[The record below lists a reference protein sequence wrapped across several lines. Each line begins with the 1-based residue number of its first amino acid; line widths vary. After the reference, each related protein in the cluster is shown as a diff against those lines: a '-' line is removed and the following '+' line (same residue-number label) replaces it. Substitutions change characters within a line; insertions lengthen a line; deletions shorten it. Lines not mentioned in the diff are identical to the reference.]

1 MFEFIYDILQFFL
14 HILITDFKYE
24 NFLLTLL
31 SGIIIAFAV
40 INAVL
45 GGVLALIWGERR
57 LLGRFQQRSGPN
69 RWGPQGILT
78 STADAVKVMFKEDI
92 IPEEADKYIF
102 NLAPLLL
109 VVPVFIIFS
118 VIPFGIGL
126 YAVNINVSVLFI
138 LAVTSISG
146 LSIICAAWASAN
158 RIAIFSALRS
168 VAMLISYEI
177 PVGLSLVG
185 ILLITESM
193 SVMDI
198 VNFHNI
204 PFILIQPVAAVVFF
218 LGSLAEINR
227 TPFDLTEAESELAA
241 GYQNDYSGMK
251 WGLFYL
257 GEFAAAIAA
266 ASVFSTLF
274 LGGPNGPILPGIF
287 WLTIKVV
294 AVLFLIIWIRATWP
308 RFRIDQVLNLAWKG
322 LFELTLVNI
331 VVTSIAVI
339 IWPDG
344 KSNRMIY
351 IALANWIFVFPFLF
365 IIFRLLKTKNYDD
378 NDIKKVTYPVG
389 SDKPKFEKAGN

>member
-31 SGIIIAFAV
+31 SGVIIAFAV

-57 LLGRFQQRSGPN
+57 LLGRFQQRTGPN

-126 YAVNINVSVLFI
+126 YAVDINVSVLFI

-218 LGSLAEINR
+218 LGSLGLLL
-227 TPFDLTEAESELAA
+227 FF
-241 GYQNDYSGMK
+241 QN
-251 WGLFYL
+251 L
-257 GEFAAAIAA
+257 
-266 ASVFSTLF
+266 
-274 LGGPNGPILPGIF
+274 
-287 WLTIKVV
+287 
-294 AVLFLIIWIRATWP
+294 
-308 RFRIDQVLNLAWKG
+308 
-322 LFELTLVNI
+322 
-331 VVTSIAVI
+331 
-339 IWPDG
+339 
-344 KSNRMIY
+344 
-351 IALANWIFVFPFLF
+351 
-365 IIFRLLKTKNYDD
+365 RL
-378 NDIKKVTYPVG
+378 
-389 SDKPKFEKAGN
+389 SSQ

>member
-31 SGIIIAFAV
+31 SGVIIAFAV

-126 YAVNINVSVLFI
+126 YAVDINVSVLFI

-198 VNFHNI
+198 VNFHNM

-344 KSNRMIY
+344 ESNRMIY

-378 NDIKKVTYPVG
+378 NDIKKVAYPVG

>member
-1 MFEFIYDILQFFL
+1 MYEFIYDILKYVLDLFL
-14 HILITDFKYE
+14 TDLKYE
-24 NFLLTLL
+24 NYILTLL
-31 SGIIIAFAV
+31 TGIIIAFAI

-57 LLGRFQQRSGPN
+57 LLGRFQQRTGPN

-118 VIPFGIGL
+118 VIPFGMGL

-198 VNFHNI
+198 VNYQSL

-294 AVLFLIIWIRATWP
+294 GVLFVIIWIRATWP

-331 VVTSIAVI
+331 VVTSITVI
-339 IWPDG
+339 IWPEGD
-344 KSNRMIY
+344 SNRILY
-351 IALANWIFVFPFLF
+351 IALANWIFAFPFLI
-365 IIFRLLKTKNYDD
+365 IIFRLLRTKNYVDYI
-378 NDIKKVTYPVG
+378 NIKSSYPIG
-389 SDKPKFEKAGN
+389 SDKPKFEKVGS

>member
-1 MFEFIYDILQFFL
+1 MFEFIYNILESIIDIFIKDIRFESY
-14 HILITDFKYE
+14 ILTAIT
-24 NFLLTLL
+24 
-31 SGIIIAFAV
+31 GVIIAFAV
-40 INAVL
+40 INGVL

-57 LLGRFQQRSGPN
+57 LLGRFQQRTGPN
-69 RWGPQGILT
+69 RWGPQGLLT
-78 STADAVKVMFKEDI
+78 SVADAVKVMFKEDI
-92 IPEEADKYIF
+92 VPEEADHYIF

-109 VVPVFIIFS
+109 VIPVFIIFS
-118 VIPFGIGL
+118 VIPFGISL
-126 YAVNINVSVLFI
+126 YAVDINVSVLFI
-138 LAVTSISG
+138 LAITSISG

-198 VNFHNI
+198 VTYQSI
-204 PFILIQPVAAVVFF
+204 PFILIQPVAAIVFF

-266 ASVFSTLF
+266 ATVFSTLF
-274 LGGPNGPILPGIF
+274 LGGPNGPVLPGLF
-287 WLTIKVV
+287 WLTIKVI
-294 AVLFLIIWIRATWP
+294 AVLFFIIWIRASWP

-339 IWPDG
+339 VWTDLD
-344 KSNRMIY
+344 SNRLLY
-351 IALANWIFVFPFLF
+351 IGLVNWIFAFPFVLL
-365 IIFRLLKTKNYDD
+365 IFKLLKTKKYESDT
-378 NDIKKVTYPVG
+378 KSSSHYPVG
-389 SDKPKFEKAGN
+389 SDSPKFKKEIK

>member
-1 MFEFIYDILQFFL
+1 MFEFIYDILKFFL

-57 LLGRFQQRSGPN
+57 LLGRFQQRTGPN

-198 VNFHNI
+198 VNFNNI
-204 PFILIQPVAAVVFF
+204 PFILIQPVAGVVFF

-294 AVLFLIIWIRATWP
+294 AVLFVIIWIRATWP

-344 KSNRMIY
+344 ESNRMIY

-378 NDIKKVTYPVG
+378 NDIKKVAYPVG

>member
-1 MFEFIYDILQFFL
+1 MLNFVYEFIYNTLEFFL
-14 HILITDFKYE
+14 PNSLLIKEIIFV
-24 NFLLTLL
+24 F
-31 SGIIIAFAV
+31 SGLIIAFII

-45 GGVLALIWGERR
+45 VGVLLLIWGERR

-69 RWGPQGILT
+69 RWGPRGLMVST
-78 STADAVKVMFKEDI
+78 SDAIKVMFKEDI
-92 IPEEADKYIF
+92 VPEEADKYIF

-109 VVPVFIIFS
+109 LIPVFIIFS
-118 VIPFGIGL
+118 VIPFAIGL
-126 YAVNINVSVLFI
+126 YAVNINVSLLFI

-193 SVMDI
+193 SVLDI
-198 VNFHNI
+198 VSYQKI
-204 PFILIQPVAAVVFF
+204 PFIIIQPVAAFVFF

-257 GEFAAAIAA
+257 GEFAAAIAT
-266 ASVFSTLF
+266 ASVFTTLF
-274 LGGPNGPILPGIF
+274 LGGPNGPCFPSIIWFTL
-287 WLTIKVV
+287 KVV
-294 AVLFLIIWIRATWP
+294 GVLFMIIWIRATWP

-322 LFELTLVNI
+322 LFELTLINI
-331 VVTSIAVI
+331 VVTSIVVI
-339 IWPDG
+339 IWPEG
-344 KSNRMIY
+344 SANRLIY
-351 IALANWIFVFPFLF
+351 ITIANWVFVVPFIFIVAKV
-365 IIFRLLKTKNYDD
+365 LKTSDY
-378 NDIKKVTYPVG
+378 KVTNFTNKSYPVG
-389 SDKPKFEKAGN
+389 SANPKFEKRGS

>member
-1 MFEFIYDILQFFL
+1 MYEFIYDILKYVLDLFL
-14 HILITDFKYE
+14 TDLKYE
-24 NFLLTLL
+24 NYILTLL
-31 SGIIIAFAV
+31 TGIIIAFAI

-57 LLGRFQQRSGPN
+57 LLGRFQQRTGPN

-118 VIPFGIGL
+118 VIPFGMGL

-198 VNFHNI
+198 VNYQSL

-294 AVLFLIIWIRATWP
+294 GVLFVIIWIRATWP

-331 VVTSIAVI
+331 VVTSVTVI
-339 IWPDG
+339 IWPEGD
-344 KSNRMIY
+344 SNRILY
-351 IALANWIFVFPFLF
+351 IALANWIFAFPFLI
-365 IIFRLLKTKNYDD
+365 IIFRLLRTKNYVDYI
-378 NDIKKVTYPVG
+378 NIKSSYPIG
-389 SDKPKFEKAGN
+389 SDKPKFEKVGS

>member
-198 VNFHNI
+198 VNFHNM

-274 LGGPNGPILPGIF
+274 LGGHNGPILPGIF

-344 KSNRMIY
+344 ESNRMIY
-351 IALANWIFVFPFLF
+351 IALVNWIFVFPFLF

-389 SDKPKFEKAGN
+389 SDKPKFEKVGN

>member
-1 MFEFIYDILQFFL
+1 MYEFIYDILKYVLDLFL
-14 HILITDFKYE
+14 TDLKYE
-24 NFLLTLL
+24 NYILTLL
-31 SGIIIAFAV
+31 TGIIIAFAI

-57 LLGRFQQRSGPN
+57 LLGRFQQRTGPN

-118 VIPFGIGL
+118 VIPFGMGL

-198 VNFHNI
+198 VNYQSL

-287 WLTIKVV
+287 WLTIKVIG
-294 AVLFLIIWIRATWP
+294 VLFVIIWIRATWP

-331 VVTSIAVI
+331 VVTSITVI
-339 IWPDG
+339 IWPEGD
-344 KSNRMIY
+344 SNRILY
-351 IALANWIFVFPFLF
+351 IALANWIFAFPFLI
-365 IIFRLLKTKNYDD
+365 IIFRLLRTKNYVDYI
-378 NDIKKVTYPVG
+378 NIKSSYPIG
-389 SDKPKFEKAGN
+389 SDKPKFEKVGS

>member
-1 MFEFIYDILQFFL
+1 MLNFVYEFIYNTLEFFL
-14 HILITDFKYE
+14 PNSLLIKEIIFV
-24 NFLLTLL
+24 F
-31 SGIIIAFAV
+31 SGLIIAFII

-45 GGVLALIWGERR
+45 VGVLLLIWGERR

-69 RWGPQGILT
+69 RWGPRGLLV
-78 STADAVKVMFKEDI
+78 STADAIKVMFKEDI
-92 IPEEADKYIF
+92 VPEEADKYIF

-109 VVPVFIIFS
+109 LIPVFIIFS
-118 VIPFGIGL
+118 VIPFAIGL
-126 YAVNINVSVLFI
+126 YAVNINVSLLFI

-193 SVMDI
+193 SVLDI
-198 VNFHNI
+198 VSYQKI
-204 PFILIQPVAAVVFF
+204 PFIIIQPVAAFVFF

-257 GEFAAAIAA
+257 GEFAAAIAT
-266 ASVFSTLF
+266 ASVFTTLF
-274 LGGPNGPILPGIF
+274 LGGPNGPFLPSIIWF
-287 WLTIKVV
+287 TLKVV
-294 AVLFLIIWIRATWP
+294 AVLFMIIWIRATWP

-322 LFELTLVNI
+322 LFELTLINI
-331 VVTSIAVI
+331 VVTSIVVI
-339 IWPDG
+339 IWPEG
-344 KSNRMIY
+344 SANRLIY
-351 IALANWIFVFPFLF
+351 ITIANWVFVVPFIFIVAKV
-365 IIFRLLKTKNYDD
+365 LKTSDY
-378 NDIKKVTYPVG
+378 KVTNFTNKSYPVG
-389 SDKPKFEKAGN
+389 SANPKFEKRGS

>member
-1 MFEFIYDILQFFL
+1 MFEFIYNILDFSIDLFIKDIKFENY
-14 HILITDFKYE
+14 ILTT
-24 NFLLTLL
+24 LT
-31 SGIIIAFAV
+31 GIIIAFAV
-40 INAVL
+40 INGVL
-45 GGVLALIWGERR
+45 GGVLVLIWGERR
-57 LLGRFQQRSGPN
+57 LLGRFQQRTGPN

-92 IPEEADKYIF
+92 VPEEADKYIF
-102 NLAPLLL
+102 NVAPLLL
-109 VVPVFIIFS
+109 VIPVFIIFS
-118 VIPFGIGL
+118 VIPFGISL
-126 YAVNINVSVLFI
+126 YAVDINVSVLFI
-138 LAVTSISG
+138 LAITSISG

-185 ILLITESM
+185 ILLICESM

-198 VNFHNI
+198 VIYQKI
-204 PFILIQPVAAVVFF
+204 PFILIQPVAAIVFF

-266 ASVFSTLF
+266 ATVFSTLF
-274 LGGPNGPILPGIF
+274 LGGPNGPVLPGIF

-294 AVLFLIIWIRATWP
+294 AILFFIIWIRASWP

-331 VVTSIAVI
+331 LVTSIAVI
-339 IWPDG
+339 IWTDG
-344 KSNRMIY
+344 EANRLIY
-351 IALANWIFVFPFLF
+351 IGLANWIFAFPFVFL
-365 IIFRLLKTKNYDD
+365 IFKMLKTSNYDD
-378 NDIKKVTYPVG
+378 ENKEVTNYPVG
-389 SDKPKFEKAGN
+389 SDTPKFNKENN

>member
-1 MFEFIYDILQFFL
+1 MNEFIYDILKYVLDLFL
-14 HILITDFKYE
+14 TDFKYE
-24 NFLLTLL
+24 NYILTLL
-31 SGIIIAFAV
+31 TGIIIAFAI

-57 LLGRFQQRSGPN
+57 LLGRFQQRTGPN

-118 VIPFGIGL
+118 VIPFGMGL

-198 VNFHNI
+198 VNYQSL

-294 AVLFLIIWIRATWP
+294 GVLFVIIWIRATWP

-331 VVTSIAVI
+331 VVTSVTVI
-339 IWPDG
+339 IWPEGD
-344 KSNRMIY
+344 SNRILY
-351 IALANWIFVFPFLF
+351 IALANWIFAFPFLI
-365 IIFRLLKTKNYDD
+365 IIFRLLRTKNYVDYK
-378 NDIKKVTYPVG
+378 NIKSSYPIG
-389 SDKPKFEKAGN
+389 SDKPKFEKVGS

>member
-1 MFEFIYDILQFFL
+1 MYEFIYDILKYVLDLFL
-14 HILITDFKYE
+14 TDLKYE
-24 NFLLTLL
+24 NYILTLL
-31 SGIIIAFAV
+31 TGIIIAFAI

-57 LLGRFQQRSGPN
+57 LLGRFQQRTGPN

-118 VIPFGIGL
+118 VIPFGMGL

-198 VNFHNI
+198 VNYQSL

-241 GYQNDYSGMK
+241 GYQIDYSGMK

-294 AVLFLIIWIRATWP
+294 GVLFVIIWIRATWP

-331 VVTSIAVI
+331 VVTSVTVI
-339 IWPDG
+339 IWPEGD
-344 KSNRMIY
+344 SNRILY
-351 IALANWIFVFPFLF
+351 IALANWIFAFPFLI
-365 IIFRLLKTKNYDD
+365 IIFRLLRTKNYVDYI
-378 NDIKKVTYPVG
+378 NIKSSYPIG
-389 SDKPKFEKAGN
+389 SDKPKFEKVGS

>member
-1 MFEFIYDILQFFL
+1 MYEFIYDILKYVLDLFL
-14 HILITDFKYE
+14 IDFKYE
-24 NFLLTLL
+24 NYILTLL
-31 SGIIIAFAV
+31 TGIIIAFAI

-57 LLGRFQQRSGPN
+57 LLGRFQQRTGPN

-118 VIPFGIGL
+118 VIPFGMGL

-198 VNFHNI
+198 VNYQSL

-257 GEFAAAIAA
+257 GEFAAAIAG

-294 AVLFLIIWIRATWP
+294 GVLFVIIWIRATWP

-331 VVTSIAVI
+331 VVTSVTVI
-339 IWPDG
+339 IWPEGD
-344 KSNRMIY
+344 SNRILY
-351 IALANWIFVFPFLF
+351 IALANWIFAFPFLI
-365 IIFRLLKTKNYDD
+365 IIFRLLRTKNYVDYI
-378 NDIKKVTYPVG
+378 NIKSSYPIG
-389 SDKPKFEKAGN
+389 SDKPKFEKVGS

>member
-1 MFEFIYDILQFFL
+1 MLNFVYEFIYNTLEFFL
-14 HILITDFKYE
+14 PNSLLIKEIIFV
-24 NFLLTLL
+24 F
-31 SGIIIAFAV
+31 SGLIIAFII

-45 GGVLALIWGERR
+45 VGVLLLIWGERR

-69 RWGPQGILT
+69 RWGPRGLLV
-78 STADAVKVMFKEDI
+78 STADAIKVMFKEDI
-92 IPEEADKYIF
+92 VPEEADKYIF

-109 VVPVFIIFS
+109 LIPVFIIFS
-118 VIPFGIGL
+118 VIPFAIGL
-126 YAVNINVSVLFI
+126 YAVNINVSLLFI

-193 SVMDI
+193 SVLDI
-198 VNFHNI
+198 VSYQKI
-204 PFILIQPVAAVVFF
+204 PFIIIQPVAAFVFF

-257 GEFAAAIAA
+257 GEFAAAIAT
-266 ASVFSTLF
+266 ASVFTTLF
-274 LGGPNGPILPGIF
+274 LGGPNGPFLPSIIWF
-287 WLTIKVV
+287 TLKVV
-294 AVLFLIIWIRATWP
+294 AVLFMIIWIRATWP

-322 LFELTLVNI
+322 LFELTLINI
-331 VVTSIAVI
+331 VVTSIVVI
-339 IWPDG
+339 IWPEG
-344 KSNRMIY
+344 SANRLVY
-351 IALANWIFVFPFLF
+351 ITIANWVFVVPFIFIVAKV
-365 IIFRLLKTKNYDD
+365 LKTSDY
-378 NDIKKVTYPVG
+378 KVTNFTNKSYPVG
-389 SDKPKFEKAGN
+389 SANPKFEKRGS

>member
-1 MFEFIYDILQFFL
+1 MYEFIYDILKYVLDLFL
-14 HILITDFKYE
+14 TDFKYE
-24 NFLLTLL
+24 NYILTLL
-31 SGIIIAFAV
+31 TGIIIAFAI

-57 LLGRFQQRSGPN
+57 LLGRFQQRTGPN

-118 VIPFGIGL
+118 VIPFGMGL

-198 VNFHNI
+198 VNYQSL

-294 AVLFLIIWIRATWP
+294 GVLFVIIWIRATWP

-331 VVTSIAVI
+331 VVTSVTVI
-339 IWPDG
+339 IWPEGD
-344 KSNRMIY
+344 SNRILY
-351 IALANWIFVFPFLF
+351 IALANWIFAFPFLI
-365 IIFRLLKTKNYDD
+365 IIFRLLRTKNYVDYK
-378 NDIKKVTYPVG
+378 NIKSSYPIG
-389 SDKPKFEKAGN
+389 SDKPKFEKVGS

>member
-1 MFEFIYDILQFFL
+1 MYEFIYDILKYVLDLFL
-14 HILITDFKYE
+14 TDLKYE
-24 NFLLTLL
+24 NYILTLL
-31 SGIIIAFAV
+31 TGIIIAFAI

-57 LLGRFQQRSGPN
+57 LLGRFQQRTGPN

-118 VIPFGIGL
+118 VIPFGMGL

-138 LAVTSISG
+138 LAVTSING

-198 VNFHNI
+198 VNYQSL

-294 AVLFLIIWIRATWP
+294 GVLFVIIWIRATWP

-331 VVTSIAVI
+331 VVTSVTVI
-339 IWPDG
+339 IWPEGD
-344 KSNRMIY
+344 SNRILY
-351 IALANWIFVFPFLF
+351 IALANWIFAFPFLI
-365 IIFRLLKTKNYDD
+365 IIFRLLRTKNYVDYI
-378 NDIKKVTYPVG
+378 NIKSSYPIG
-389 SDKPKFEKAGN
+389 SDKPKFEKVGS

>member
-1 MFEFIYDILQFFL
+1 MLNFVYEFIYNTLEFFL
-14 HILITDFKYE
+14 PNSLLIKEIIFV
-24 NFLLTLL
+24 F
-31 SGIIIAFAV
+31 SGLIIAFII

-45 GGVLALIWGERR
+45 VGVLLLIWGERR

-69 RWGPQGILT
+69 RWGPRGLLV
-78 STADAVKVMFKEDI
+78 STADAIKVMFKEDI
-92 IPEEADKYIF
+92 VPEEADKYIF

-109 VVPVFIIFS
+109 LIPVFIIFS
-118 VIPFGIGL
+118 VIPFAIGL
-126 YAVNINVSVLFI
+126 YAVNINVSLLFI

-193 SVMDI
+193 SVLDI
-198 VNFHNI
+198 VSYQKI
-204 PFILIQPVAAVVFF
+204 PFIIIQPVAAFVFF

-257 GEFAAAIAA
+257 GEFAAAIAT
-266 ASVFSTLF
+266 ASVFTTLF
-274 LGGPNGPILPGIF
+274 LGGPNGPFLPSIIWF
-287 WLTIKVV
+287 TLKVV
-294 AVLFLIIWIRATWP
+294 AVLFIIIWIRATWP

-322 LFELTLVNI
+322 LFELTLINI
-331 VVTSIAVI
+331 VVTSIVVI
-339 IWPDG
+339 IWPEG
-344 KSNRMIY
+344 SANRLIY
-351 IALANWIFVFPFLF
+351 ITIANWVFVVPFIFIVAKV
-365 IIFRLLKTKNYDD
+365 LKTSDY
-378 NDIKKVTYPVG
+378 KVTNFTNKSYPVG
-389 SDKPKFEKAGN
+389 SANPKFEKRGS

>member
-1 MFEFIYDILQFFL
+1 MYEFIYDILKYVLDLFL
-14 HILITDFKYE
+14 TDLKYE
-24 NFLLTLL
+24 NYILTLL
-31 SGIIIAFAV
+31 TGIIIAFAI

-57 LLGRFQQRSGPN
+57 LLGRFQQRTGPN

-118 VIPFGIGL
+118 VIPFGMGL

-158 RIAIFSALRS
+158 RIAIFSALSS

-198 VNFHNI
+198 VNYQSL

-294 AVLFLIIWIRATWP
+294 GVLFVIIWIRATWP

-331 VVTSIAVI
+331 VVTSVTVI
-339 IWPDG
+339 IWPEGD
-344 KSNRMIY
+344 SNRILY
-351 IALANWIFVFPFLF
+351 IALANWIFAFPFLI
-365 IIFRLLKTKNYDD
+365 IIFRLLRTKNYVDYI
-378 NDIKKVTYPVG
+378 NIKSSYPIG
-389 SDKPKFEKAGN
+389 SDKPKFEKVGS

>member
-1 MFEFIYDILQFFL
+1 MYEFIYDILKYVLDLFL
-14 HILITDFKYE
+14 TDLKYE
-24 NFLLTLL
+24 NYILTLL
-31 SGIIIAFAV
+31 TGIIIAFAV

-57 LLGRFQQRSGPN
+57 LLGRFQQRTGPN

-118 VIPFGIGL
+118 VIPFGMGL

-198 VNFHNI
+198 VNYQSL

-294 AVLFLIIWIRATWP
+294 GVLFVIIWIRATWP

-331 VVTSIAVI
+331 VVTSVTVI
-339 IWPDG
+339 IWPEGD
-344 KSNRMIY
+344 SNRILY
-351 IALANWIFVFPFLF
+351 IALANWIFAFPFLI
-365 IIFRLLKTKNYDD
+365 IIFRLLRTKNYVDYI
-378 NDIKKVTYPVG
+378 NIKSSYPIG
-389 SDKPKFEKAGN
+389 SDKPKFEKVGS

>member
-1 MFEFIYDILQFFL
+1 MLNFVYENIYRILEFFL
-14 HILITDFKYE
+14 PNSFLIKEIIFV
-24 NFLLTLL
+24 F
-31 SGIIIAFAV
+31 SGLIIAFII

-45 GGVLALIWGERR
+45 VGVLLLIWGERR

-69 RWGPQGILT
+69 RWGPRGLLV

-92 IPEEADKYIF
+92 VPEEADKYIF

-109 VVPVFIIFS
+109 LIPVFIIFS
-118 VIPFGIGL
+118 VIPFAIGL
-126 YAVNINVSVLFI
+126 YAVNINVSLLFI

-193 SVMDI
+193 SVLDI
-198 VNFHNI
+198 VSYQTI
-204 PFILIQPVAAVVFF
+204 PFIIIQPVAAFVFF

-257 GEFAAAIAA
+257 GEFAAAIAT
-266 ASVFSTLF
+266 ASVFTTLF
-274 LGGPNGPILPGIF
+274 LGGPNGPFLPSIIWF
-287 WLTIKVV
+287 TFNVV
-294 AVLFLIIWIRATWP
+294 AVLFMIIWIRATWP

-322 LFELTLVNI
+322 LFELTLINI
-331 VVTSIAVI
+331 VVTSIVVI
-339 IWPDG
+339 IWPEGTD
-344 KSNRMIY
+344 NRLIY
-351 IALANWIFVFPFLF
+351 ITIANWVFVVPFIFIVAKV
-365 IIFRLLKTKNYDD
+365 LKTSDY
-378 NDIKKVTYPVG
+378 KVTNFNNQNYPVG
-389 SDKPKFEKAGN
+389 SAKPKFEKEGS

>member
-1 MFEFIYDILQFFL
+1 MYEFIYDILKYVLDLFL
-14 HILITDFKYE
+14 TDLKYE
-24 NFLLTLL
+24 NYILTLL
-31 SGIIIAFAV
+31 TGIIIAFAI

-57 LLGRFQQRSGPN
+57 LLGRFQQRTGPN

-118 VIPFGIGL
+118 VIPFGMGL

-146 LSIICAAWASAN
+146 LSIICAAGASAN

-198 VNFHNI
+198 VNYQSL

-294 AVLFLIIWIRATWP
+294 GVLFVIIWIRATWP

-331 VVTSIAVI
+331 VVTSVTVI
-339 IWPDG
+339 IWPEGD
-344 KSNRMIY
+344 SNRILY
-351 IALANWIFVFPFLF
+351 IALANWIFAFPFLI
-365 IIFRLLKTKNYDD
+365 IIFRLLRTKNYVDYI
-378 NDIKKVTYPVG
+378 NIKSSYPIG
-389 SDKPKFEKAGN
+389 SDKPKFEKVGS

>member
-1 MFEFIYDILQFFL
+1 MLNFVYENIYRILEFFL
-14 HILITDFKYE
+14 PNSFLIKEIIFV
-24 NFLLTLL
+24 F
-31 SGIIIAFAV
+31 SGLIIAFII

-45 GGVLALIWGERR
+45 VGVLLLIWGERR

-69 RWGPQGILT
+69 RWGPRGILV

-92 IPEEADKYIF
+92 VPEEADKYIF

-109 VVPVFIIFS
+109 LIPVFIIFS
-118 VIPFGIGL
+118 VIPFAIGL
-126 YAVNINVSVLFI
+126 YAVNINVSLLFI

-193 SVMDI
+193 SVLDI
-198 VNFHNI
+198 VSYQTI
-204 PFILIQPVAAVVFF
+204 PFIIIQPVAAFVFF

-257 GEFAAAIAA
+257 GEFAAAIAT
-266 ASVFSTLF
+266 ASVFTTLF
-274 LGGPNGPILPGIF
+274 LGGPNGPFLPSIIWF
-287 WLTIKVV
+287 TFKVV
-294 AVLFLIIWIRATWP
+294 AVLFMIIWIRATWP

-322 LFELTLVNI
+322 LFELTLINI
-331 VVTSIAVI
+331 VVTSIVVI
-339 IWPDG
+339 IWPEGTD
-344 KSNRMIY
+344 NRLIY
-351 IALANWIFVFPFLF
+351 ITIANWVFVVPFIFIVAKV
-365 IIFRLLKTKNYDD
+365 LKTRDY
-378 NDIKKVTYPVG
+378 KVTNFNNQNYPVG
-389 SDKPKFEKAGN
+389 SAKPKFEKEGS

>member
-1 MFEFIYDILQFFL
+1 MYEFIYDILKYVLDLFL
-14 HILITDFKYE
+14 TDLKYE
-24 NFLLTLL
+24 NYILTLL
-31 SGIIIAFAV
+31 TGIIIAFAI

-57 LLGRFQQRSGPN
+57 LLGRFQQRTGPN

-118 VIPFGIGL
+118 VIPFGMGL

-198 VNFHNI
+198 VNYQSL

-294 AVLFLIIWIRATWP
+294 GVLFVIIWIRATWP

-331 VVTSIAVI
+331 VVTSVTVI
-339 IWPDG
+339 IWPEGD
-344 KSNRMIY
+344 SNRILY
-351 IALANWIFVFPFLF
+351 IALANWIFAFPFLI
-365 IIFRLLKTKNYDD
+365 IIFRLLRTKNYVDYI
-378 NDIKKVTYPVG
+378 NIKSSYPIG
-389 SDKPKFEKAGN
+389 SDMPKFEKVGS

>member
-1 MFEFIYDILQFFL
+1 MYEFIYDILKYVLDLFL
-14 HILITDFKYE
+14 TDLKYE
-24 NFLLTLL
+24 NYILTLL
-31 SGIIIAFAV
+31 TGIIIAFAI

-57 LLGRFQQRSGPN
+57 LLGRFQQRTGPN

-118 VIPFGIGL
+118 VIPFGMGL

-198 VNFHNI
+198 VNYQSL

-287 WLTIKVV
+287 WLTIKVIG
-294 AVLFLIIWIRATWP
+294 VLFVIIWIRATWP

-331 VVTSIAVI
+331 VVTSVTVI
-339 IWPDG
+339 IWPEGD
-344 KSNRMIY
+344 SNRILY
-351 IALANWIFVFPFLF
+351 IALANWIFAFPFLI
-365 IIFRLLKTKNYDD
+365 IIFRLLRTKNYVDYI
-378 NDIKKVTYPVG
+378 NIKSSYPIG
-389 SDKPKFEKAGN
+389 SDKPKFEKVGS